1 MRKWYEEQLQR
12 VAGHDISDEELDREI
27 TDSAKAL
34 SFDFWMFGVRL
45 PVPVSR
51 PAIEVRGN
59 YPPSWQSRYRT
70 PGYVEIDPILRHCKV
85 SSVPLI
91 WTAEAPSSER
101 QYWDEA
107 KAHGIRY
114 GWSMSLRSQFGA
126 ITWFTLARDTHPIYP
141 DELAVTECPMIWL
154 AHFVHASLGARL
166 LPAMFTDGMPHLSSR
181 EREVMGW
188 TAEGK
193 TASEIGVILGIAES
207 TCIFHI
213 TNATRKLGA
222 VSKTHAAVRAA
233 VLGLIG

>member
-1 MRKWYEEQLQR
+1 MREWYQEQLQR
-12 VAGHDISDEELDREI
+12 MADHHSSDEELYGEI
-27 TDSAKAL
+27 TSSAKAL
-34 SFDFWMFGVRL
+34 SFDFWMFGIRL
-45 PVPVSR
+45 PIPVTR
-51 PAIEVRGN
+51 PATEVRGN

-101 QYWDEA
+101 QYWDDA

-114 GWSMSLRSQFGA
+114 GWSISLRDRFSA
-126 ITWFTLARDTHPIYP
+126 VTWFTLARNSSPIYP
-141 DELAVTECPMIWL
+141 DELAVTEYPMTWL
-154 AHFVHASLGARL
+154 AHFAHASLGARL
-166 LPAMFTDGMPHLSSR
+166 LPTMFAGSMPHLSPR

-193 TASEIGVILGIAES
+193 TAAEIGVILGIAES
-207 TCIFHI
+207 TCIFHL

-222 VSKTHAAVRAA
+222 VNKTHAAAKAA